1 MSQFPHETM
10 ELNPLIP
17 PAPWAQTWTRFV
29 YHFEPAEF
37 TNWIDE
43 SESWKNTAYVG
54 DWSALSN
61 KIIVKGPDAIRFF
74 QDMSVNSF
82 EKFAIGQAKHCI
94 QCAPDGK
101 IMCEGVLMR
110 LAEDEVK
117 FTSGPIFWA
126 EYQFEKGN
134 YDATFTQRGTQDFII
149 QVQGPNAL
157 HILERASGERH
168 RDYGFMRLRKTHI
181 AGAEVWSLR
190 QGMSGEIGFEL
201 HGDGEHALAV
211 HQALLDAGAEF
222 GVRRLG
228 GRTKMV
234 NHVEA
239 CFPSPLVDY
248 MPAYESDPGFLEFLA
263 ARYPHML
270 QLRHYP
276 SSGSHPVEQTAD
288 RYFDPTELGWIKN
301 IRFDHDFVGREA
313 LEKIVAAPR
322 RRMVTLVWDKSD
334 VQDVYGSLFAEDA
347 PYAVMEL
354 PRSTFDSF
362 AIDRVMRGDRQVGVS
377 TSRCYSYHF
386 RDMLSLSSIDL
397 DVEIGDEV
405 EVIWGNPG
413 RRQKAI
419 RARVAPAPYKQD
431 KRRLDLVSLPYL

>member
-1 MSQFPHETM
+1 MPKSPHDYM
-10 ELNPLIP
+10 EPNPFIP
-17 PAPWAQTWTRFV
+17 PAPWSQNWTRFV

-37 TNWIDE
+37 TGWIDE
-43 SESWKNTAYVG
+43 SESWKHTAYVG
-54 DWSALSN
+54 DWSALTN
-61 KIIVKGPDAIRFF
+61 KIVVKGPDAVRFF
-74 QDMSVNSF
+74 QDISVNSF

-101 IMCEGVLMR
+101 VMCEGVLMR

-126 EYQFEKGN
+126 EYQFEKGG

-157 HILERASGERH
+157 HILEKASGERH
-168 RDYGFMRLRKTHI
+168 RDYGFMRLRQTRI

-211 HQALLDAGAEF
+211 HQALLDAGADF

-248 MPAYESDPGFLEFLA
+248 MPAYESDPGFIAFLA
-263 ARYPHML
+263 ERYPQML
-270 QLRHYP
+270 QLMHYP
-276 SSGSHPVEQTAD
+276 SSGSQVIQKAAD

-301 IRFDHDFVGREA
+301 IRFDHEFIGRAA
-313 LEKIVAAPR
+313 LEEIVANPKR
-322 RRMVTLVWDKSD
+322 KMVTLVWDK
-334 VQDVYGSLFAEDA
+334 QDVKDVYASLFEEGEA
-347 PYAVMEL
+347 YAVMEL
-354 PRSTFDSF
+354 PRGLFDSF
-362 AIDRVMRGDRQVGVS
+362 AIDRVMQGERQIGVS

-386 RDMLSLSSIDL
+386 RDMLSLCSVDL
-397 DVEIGDEV
+397 DVEPGDEV
-405 EVIWGNPG
+405 QVIWGNAG
-413 RRQKAI
+413 QRQKAI
-419 RARVAPAPYKQD
+419 RATVAPAPYKQD
-431 KRRLDLVSLPYL
+431 KRRVDLASLPFL